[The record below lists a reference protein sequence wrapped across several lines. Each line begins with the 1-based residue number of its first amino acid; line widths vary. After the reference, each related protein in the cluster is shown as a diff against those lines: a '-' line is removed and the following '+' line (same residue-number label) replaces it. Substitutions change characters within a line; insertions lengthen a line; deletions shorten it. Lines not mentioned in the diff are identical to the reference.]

1 MLPDFPKAKSHAERN
16 LLRAVEEQVP
26 IVAPLLKG
34 IANYRQHEGR
44 GRHLTR
50 ADKSTSTGKYHLF
63 EFSFDLSVE
72 DFRCGDLSAVCH
84 KMVDLA
90 RQLAEHQTKRML
102 EVAKEA
108 ADEVGNVVHADGE
121 LTQDKFLDIFRKVE
135 LDFDPETLDLAPG
148 FSFVMHPEMADKVLP
163 RMRVWE
169 RDPEFRAKYEQII
182 ATKRE
187 EWRDREARRKLV
199 G

>member
-1 MLPDFPKAKSHAERN
+1 MLPDFPKAKARAERD

-26 IVAPLLKG
+26 NVAPLLKG
-34 IANYRQHEGR
+34 IAKYHQHEGR
-44 GRHLTR
+44 RRHLTR
-50 ADKSTSTGKYHLF
+50 VDQSTSAGKYQMF
-63 EFSFDLSVE
+63 EFSFDLTVE
-72 DFRCGDLSAVCH
+72 DFRCGDLSTVCH

-90 RQLAEHQTKRML
+90 RRLGEHQTKRML

-108 ADEVGNVVHADGE
+108 ADKVGNVVHADGE
-121 LTQDKFLDIFRKVE
+121 LTQDKFLDIFRKVD

-163 RMRVWE
+163 RMRAWE
-169 RDPEFRAKYEQII
+169 RDPEFRAKYEHIM

-199 G
+199 R